1 MGMERLPGAPRTG
14 FGPKGLA
21 WGLADRLITRDPPGG
36 GARRPAGII
45 LVRAARH
52 QPGACDSHTRTQPA

>member
-21 WGLADRLITRDPPGG
+21 WGLADRLITRGPAGRR
-36 GARRPAGII
+36 ARRPAGII
-45 LVRAARH
+45 LL
-52 QPGACDSHTRTQPA
+52 TRGTPSTWLLQ